1 MSEILKIC
9 KNNLIQK
16 YFKEDKEMQ
25 DIVDRAYNGDGGCQ
39 DFLAKW
45 FEKNGYPEEASVW
58 KDLAKTY
65 YQQKSE

>member
-1 MSEILKIC
+1 
-9 KNNLIQK
+9 
-16 YFKEDKEMQ
+16 MQ